1 MILIFIMSPPSKKW
15 QTNKPTN
22 RLKVT
27 KKMNVSTWNRVNFVI
42 CDKYAVQKKKLTQ
55 NSNERFETT
64 RNWNVIKKTN
74 IPSKD
79 RILVNRWGRH
89 QFFSMTSHHSLLYLT
104 YTRAAEINCAENL
117 PYAVDGTAP
126 RWRSSRK
133 NILFM
138 GKFIKLFIYISTFRL
153 RLLLHCGI
161 CSYYVWHNNA
171 WPIYCARH
179 AAE

>member
-1 MILIFIMSPPSKKW
+1 MRKSKAGDILILIFIMSPPSKKW

-89 QFFSMTSHHSLLYLT
+89 QFFLMTSHHSLLYCT
-104 YTRAAEINCAENL
+104 YTRFCRNQLCWEPSLCCGRDCAAVKIFTEK
-117 PYAVDGTAP
+117 
-126 RWRSSRK
+126 SSFLWVSLS
-133 NILFM
+133 N
-138 GKFIKLFIYISTFRL
+138 Y
-153 RLLLHCGI
+153 
-161 CSYYVWHNNA
+161 
-171 WPIYCARH
+171 
-179 AAE
+179 